1 MPFGFGKKSSDA
13 APAAA
18 EPATGGPAPGGLRFE
33 GLTEDWRV
41 GGIMHVEGR
50 LSDVLN
56 KREAIAMSEVWW
68 APADGSGQPEPA
80 PGLRSIDPY
89 DLIIVLAGPTSLP
102 PLSDEE
108 RAAHRIH
115 KVPYD
120 VELEVPPFRVQGVV
134 HLYPGWE
141 PDRLLEGGSRG
152 GKDMFVPVTDAL
164 AYHGDSV
171 VSPGGA
177 DVVLVN
183 RFYLR
188 GVRQMERGE
197 GSVAPSG

>member
-1 MPFGFGKKSSDA
+1 MPFGFGKKADA
-13 APAAA
+13 KPESAA
-18 EPATGGPAPGGLRFE
+18 GPASTHAGSGIPFE
-33 GLTEDWRV
+33 GLTEDWRIRGV
-41 GGIMHVEGR
+41 LLVEGR

-56 KREAIAMSEVWW
+56 RRETVAMADVWW
-68 APADGSGQPEPA
+68 APADGTGAEEPA

-89 DLIIVLAGPTSLP
+89 DLIIVLAGPNSLP
-102 PLSDEE
+102 PLTEEE

-120 VELEVPPFRVQGVV
+120 VELEVPPFRVQGMV
-134 HLYPGWE
+134 HLYPGWV

-164 AYHGDSV
+164 AYHGDQLLSQ
-171 VSPGGA
+171 GEA
-177 DVVLVN
+177 DVILVN

-188 GVRQMERGE
+188 GVKQMESGPAP
-197 GSVAPSG
+197 GSSGG

>member
-1 MPFGFGKKSSDA
+1 VPFGFGKKSDSA
-13 APAAA
+13 K
-18 EPATGGPAPGGLRFE
+18 PGGETPALATPSGGLPFE
-33 GLTEDWRV
+33 GLTEDWRL
-41 GGIMHVEGR
+41 GGVLHVEGR

-56 KREAIAMSEVWW
+56 KREAIAMSQAWW
-68 APADGSGQPEPA
+68 APADGSSPSEPA

-102 PLSDEE
+102 PLSEEE

-141 PDRLLEGGSRG
+141 PDRLLEGGTRG

-164 AYHGDSV
+164 AYHGDRLLSQ
-171 VSPGGA
+171 GGA
-177 DVVLVN
+177 DVILVN

-188 GVRQMERGE
+188 GVKQMERGGE
-197 GSVAPSG
+197 VATGQG

>member
-1 MPFGFGKKSSDA
+1 MPFGFGKKSDRAQTGAESPA
-13 APAAA
+13 VSAPS
-18 EPATGGPAPGGLRFE
+18 GGLPFE
-33 GLTEDWRV
+33 GLTEDWRL
-41 GGIMHVEGR
+41 GGVLHVEGR

-56 KREAIAMSEVWW
+56 KREAIAMSQAWW
-68 APADGSGQPEPA
+68 APADGSGPSEPA

-102 PLSDEE
+102 PLTEEE

-141 PDRLLEGGSRG
+141 PDRLLEGGTRG

-164 AYHGDSV
+164 AYHGDRLLSQ
-171 VSPGGA
+171 GGA
-177 DVVLVN
+177 DVILVN

-188 GVRQMERGE
+188 GVKQMERGGE
-197 GSVAPSG
+197 VAPGPG

>member
-1 MPFGFGKKSSDA
+1 MPFGFGKKSDSGSAAVEPASGA
-13 APAAA
+13 APS
-18 EPATGGPAPGGLRFE
+18 TGLPFE
-33 GLTEDWRV
+33 GLTEDWRL
-41 GGIMHVEGR
+41 GGVLHVEGR

-56 KREAIAMSEVWW
+56 KREAIAMSQVWW
-68 APADGSGQPEPA
+68 APADGSGGPEPA

-102 PLSDEE
+102 PLTEDE

-141 PDRLLEGGSRG
+141 PDRLLEGGTRG

-164 AYHGDSV
+164 AYHGDRV
-171 VSPGGA
+171 VSQGGA
-177 DVVLVN
+177 DVILVN

-188 GVRQMERGE
+188 GVKQMERGE
-197 GSVAPSG
+197 EVAPRPG

>member
-1 MPFGFGKKSSDA
+1 VPFGFGKKNEDQ
-13 APAAA
+13 AAA
-18 EPATGGPAPGGLRFE
+18 GADEAQAPSGLPFE
-33 GLTEDWRV
+33 GLTEDWRL
-41 GGIMHVEGR
+41 GGVLHVTGR

-56 KREAIAMSEVWW
+56 KREPIAMSQVWW
-68 APADGSGQPEPA
+68 APADGTGSPEPA

-89 DLIIVLAGPTSLP
+89 DLIIVLAGPNSLP
-102 PLSDEE
+102 PLTEDE

-141 PDRLLEGGSRG
+141 PDRLLEGGTRG

-164 AYHGDSV
+164 AYHGERL
-171 VSPGGA
+171 VSQGGA

-197 GSVAPSG
+197 EVAPSPAS

>member
-1 MPFGFGKKSSDA
+1 VPFGFGKKSETSS
-13 APAAA
+13 PAV
-18 EPATGGPAPGGLRFE
+18 EPASGPASSAGLSFE
-33 GLTEDWRV
+33 GLTEDWRL
-41 GGIMHVEGR
+41 GGVLHVEGR

-56 KREAIAMSEVWW
+56 KREAIAMSQVWW
-68 APADGSGQPEPA
+68 APADGSGAPEPA

-102 PLSDEE
+102 PLTEDE

-141 PDRLLEGGSRG
+141 PDRLLEGGTRG

-164 AYHGDSV
+164 AYHGDRL
-171 VSPGGA
+171 VSQGGA
-177 DVVLVN
+177 DVILVN

-188 GVRQMERGE
+188 GVKQMERGE
-197 GSVAPSG
+197 EVTSSPI